1 MGPATLLTA
10 AALFSLRRPAGGHEA
25 EEILF
30 KTQMGFAGK
39 AIRIR
44 IKGSLEVFDLAPGI
58 ALEGSAR

>member
-39 AIRIR
+39 AIRI
-44 IKGSLEVFDLAPGI
+44 GVESSFEVLDLAPGI
-58 ALEGSAR
+58 APEGSAR